1 MSDIIQLLPDA
12 IINQVAA
19 GEVIQRPA
27 SVVKELL
34 ENAIDAGASKVQL
47 IVKDS
52 GSSLI
57 QVVDDGCGMS
67 ESDARRCFDRHATS
81 KIRQA
86 EDLFSVRTMGFR
98 GEALA
103 AIAAVGQVEL
113 RTRRHSEELGT
124 CIQIEGSTI
133 KAQEPCQCP
142 PGTSIS
148 MRNIFFNLPAR
159 RRFLKKPPVEMRH
172 ITDEF
177 VRVALANPDVFL
189 SLHHNAAEVYHL
201 PKAKRRQRI
210 VQLFGQNYN
219 ERLVPVQTDTD
230 IVQITGYIGKPR
242 YAKKSRGEQFFF
254 VNDRFIRSSHLHHAV
269 MAAYEDLLASDQ
281 YPLYILFIDTDP
293 DRIDVNVHPTKQQ
306 IKFEDDKLVYH
317 YLKVAV
323 RHALGEYSIMP
334 TLDFEAEGTMAHLPL
349 SARASQG
356 QGAGHREEPA
366 GRPTGGSTWNGGQ
379 GHSRSD
385 RPNNNLQHWQKLYE
399 GLEEESVAPAE
410 GTAPPPLELPSEL
423 SDDPVDPENKQTEHK
438 EPYQLHQT
446 YIVSQI
452 KSGFML
458 IDQQAAHERIL
469 YERYLQMLQSQ
480 QNYIQRQLFATEL
493 NLPPAEAAVLEVILE
508 DLKRLG
514 FEIRSLGA
522 HRFEIK
528 GLPAEFDRKQNEGV
542 LIQQFI
548 EQFQTDTELDA
559 QHDQRLARALARAGA
574 IRRGQVLSPVEMR
587 SLIDRLF
594 ACELPYRSPFNRKCI
609 LTFKLDDLNRRFES

>member
-34 ENAIDAGASKVQL
+34 ENAIDAGASAIQL

-67 ESDARRCFDRHATS
+67 AGDARRAFTRHATS
-81 KIRQA
+81 KIRSA

-113 RTRRHSEELGT
+113 RSRRHADELGT
-124 CIQIEGSTI
+124 RIQIEGSEI
-133 KAQEPCQCP
+133 KAEEPCQCQ

-148 MRNIFFNLPAR
+148 MRNIFFNMPGR
-159 RRFLKKPPVEMRH
+159 RRFLKKPAVEMRH
-172 ITDEF
+172 INDEF

-189 SLHHNAAEVYHL
+189 TLHHNDAEVYHL
-201 PKAKRRQRI
+201 PKARSRQRI

-230 IVQITGYIGKPR
+230 IVRISGYIGKPK

-254 VNDRFIRSSHLHHAV
+254 VNDRFIRSGQLHHAV
-269 MAAYEDLLASDQ
+269 MSAYEDLLASDQ
-281 YPLYILFIDTDP
+281 YPLYVLFIDTDP

-317 YLKVAV
+317 YLKVAI

-334 TLDFEAEGTMAHLPL
+334 TLDFEAEGSMSQLPL
-349 SARASQG
+349 TPQASRGGGSSVG
-356 QGAGHREEPA
+356 QGRNE
-366 GRPTGGSTWNGGQ
+366 S
-379 GHSRSD
+379 S
-385 RPNNNLQHWQKLYE
+385 NLRHWQKLYE
-399 GLEEESVAPAE
+399 GLEAAPAPVARQE
-410 GTAPPPLELPSEL
+410 SIASAFELPSDIGEE
-423 SDDPVDPENKQTEHK
+423 DDQRQTEIK
-438 EPYQLHQT
+438 EPYQLHQS
-446 YIVSQI
+446 YIVSPI

-469 YERYLQMLQSQ
+469 YEQFLAALKAQERYTQRRLFETTISLSPGEADMLRSM
-480 QNYIQRQLFATEL
+480 LEEL
-493 NLPPAEAAVLEVILE
+493 
-508 DLKRLG
+508 KQLG
-514 FEIRSLGA
+514 FEIEAQEGNA
-522 HRFEIK
+522 FTIN
-528 GLPAEFDRKQNEGV
+528 GLPADLELQQNEES
-542 LIQQFI
+542 LIQRFLD
-548 EQFQTDTELDA
+548 QFQSEDVPDT
-559 QHDQRLARALARAGA
+559 QNDQRIARSLARASA
-574 IRRGQVLSPVEMR
+574 IRRGQPLDVLEMR